1 MAGGLT
7 KGTVHRILLIPEIYG
22 PCIPGKP
29 DVVDDTLAIYIIV
42 HNIIIVY

>member
-7 KGTVHRILLIPEIYG
+7 KGTVHQNLIIPEIMV

-29 DVVDDTLAIYIIV
+29 DVTLAIYIIV